1 MNTSLKK
8 NAKLGIVLLVRL
20 TDGCYI
26 WTSQERL
33 GC

>member
-8 NAKLGIVLLVRL
+8 KLGIVLLVRL
-20 TDGCYI
+20 TGGCYI

-33 GC
+33 EC